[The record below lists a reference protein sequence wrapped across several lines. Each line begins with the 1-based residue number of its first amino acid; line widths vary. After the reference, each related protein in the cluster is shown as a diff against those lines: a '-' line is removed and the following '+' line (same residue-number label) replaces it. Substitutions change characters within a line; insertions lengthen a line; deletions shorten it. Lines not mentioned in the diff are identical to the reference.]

1 MQKVNVLCVFTIQ
14 LDGNKWGHVKCS
26 NVTGRRYI
34 ATGSSVDGEDF
45 KKSLCWKLEWNAP
58 SLGFYTWRRCP
69 SRMTLKASREK
80 LCCTF
85 AVQHK
90 INTHNPP
97 PTKVSSLLQ
106 NTKEAVGYD
115 PNRGAAMS
123 LPPQQ
128 GQQSDLGFTCT
139 WSGWPLEPSGAFAC
153 WTSWCSCCS
162 STDHLLVSVFP
173 PASSRGHREGNA
185 SCGRS
190 GPWRCIWYL
199 WRKDRGNVGIF
210 SD

>member
-69 SRMTLKASREK
+69 SQMTLKASREK

-90 INTHNPP
+90 INTHTHPP
-97 PTKVSSLLQ
+97 LNKSIFAS
-106 NTKEAVGYD
+106 
-115 PNRGAAMS
+115 
-123 LPPQQ
+123 PQYK
-128 GQQSDLGFTCT
+128 G
-139 WSGWPLEPSGAFAC
+139 SGWLRSKNGELQC
-153 WTSWCSCCS
+153 
-162 STDHLLVSVFP
+162 LFP
-173 PASSRGHREGNA
+173 RSRGNSLILA
-185 SCGRS
+185 SPAPG
-190 GPWRCIWYL
+190 
-199 WRKDRGNVGIF
+199 VGGL
-210 SD
+210 

>member
-1 MQKVNVLCVFTIQ
+1 MSWIDLIKVIVCPTKLLHSHSHTFSCKQVEVGMERTI
-14 LDGNKWGHVKCS
+14 S
-26 NVTGRRYI
+26 
-34 ATGSSVDGEDF
+34 
-45 KKSLCWKLEWNAP
+45 
-58 SLGFYTWRRCP
+58 GFLHMK
-69 SRMTLKASREK
+69 MTLKASREK

-97 PTKVSSLLQ
+97 STKVSSLLH

-153 WTSWCSCCS
+153 
-162 STDHLLVSVFP
+162 
-173 PASSRGHREGNA
+173 
-185 SCGRS
+185 
-190 GPWRCIWYL
+190 
-199 WRKDRGNVGIF
+199 
-210 SD
+210 